1 MPASRELAR
10 KVGIFLHIGTL
21 ASAEVT
27 AARAKIRL
35 LQHGQRFEMIGLMT
49 QPLHAMRGSL

>member
-21 ASAEVT
+21 AIKNSPET
-27 AARAKIRL
+27 AANR
-35 LQHGQRFEMIGLMT
+35 
-49 QPLHAMRGSL
+49 

>member
-35 LQHGQRFEMIGLMT
+35 LQHGFEMIGPMVR
-49 QPLHAMRGSL
+49 PLHPMRGSL